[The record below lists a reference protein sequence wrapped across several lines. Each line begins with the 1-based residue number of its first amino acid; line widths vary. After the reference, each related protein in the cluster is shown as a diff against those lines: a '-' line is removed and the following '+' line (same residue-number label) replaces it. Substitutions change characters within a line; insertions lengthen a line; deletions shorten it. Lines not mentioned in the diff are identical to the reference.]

1 MVAMDQYGNGQP
13 VQYSLIETNSD
24 WHMAKCM
31 DHFKRANEHWRFVR
45 IVIVDKDMREID
57 IIRKKFPEAR
67 VLLCHF
73 HVIKWLHETIRKS
86 KKYGVYEEDVLS
98 QMKHTITNMTYA
110 RTPDAYTSHRDE
122 FKSLALREDRTE
134 LWDYFVKN
142 WDECCEMWVM
152 AYRVGLPHF
161 GNHTNNRVESLFG
174 KLKRYLKGHL
184 TMRASLKVLLA
195 YQRRKEEEYT
205 AKVEMPGTL
214 RDVSYCE
221 QMNIALGM
229 TTRWVAAAIKTQY
242 DVAMD
247 DSIADNYAFKDN
259 GTTVTVQCD
268 ERKYTLEKEGWTC
281 NCEFAQTMKL
291 PCRHAMA
298 YRKTCGNP
306 LIIPFSSI
314 SPRYV
319 QVSPMY

>member
-31 DHFKRANEHWRFVR
+31 DHFKRANKRWRFVR

-57 IIRKKFPEAR
+57 IIRKTFPEAR

-122 FKSLALREDRTE
+122 FKSLAHREDRTE

-161 GNHTNNRVESLFG
+161 GNHTNNVRKAETL
-174 KLKRYLKGHL
+174 LKGPPDYACKPQSPTGL
-184 TMRASLKVLLA
+184 PATKG
-195 YQRRKEEEYT
+195 RRVHGQGGD
-205 AKVEMPGTL
+205 A
-214 RDVSYCE
+214 RDV
-221 QMNIALGM
+221 ARRFL
-229 TTRWVAAAIKTQY
+229 
-242 DVAMD
+242 
-247 DSIADNYAFKDN
+247 
-259 GTTVTVQCD
+259 
-268 ERKYTLEKEGWTC
+268 L
-281 NCEFAQTMKL
+281 
-291 PCRHAMA
+291 
-298 YRKTCGNP
+298 
-306 LIIPFSSI
+306 
-314 SPRYV
+314 
-319 QVSPMY
+319 